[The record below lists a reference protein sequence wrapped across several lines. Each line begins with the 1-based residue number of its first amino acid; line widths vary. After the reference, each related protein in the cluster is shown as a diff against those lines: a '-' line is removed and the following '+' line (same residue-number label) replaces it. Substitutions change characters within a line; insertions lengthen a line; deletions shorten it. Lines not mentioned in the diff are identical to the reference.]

1 VKKEVSRVTI
11 PADLEDIYLIA
22 REPVT
27 QPLSKP
33 SRLTELL
40 IRLGL
45 ASGIGT
51 LAAQY
56 LIARWLTKPTRERII
71 QTPSVLGLDW
81 EPFACRTHD
90 GYRLRGWVVT
100 PSRPRATIL
109 LFHGIRNTRTQMFS
123 RLAFLVPAG
132 YRCVA
137 IDHRAHGESDGRRSS
152 FGYHEQHDVRAVLAQ
167 ARRQWPDQPL
177 AALGLSMGAAALC
190 YAASDVR
197 QAARA
202 VILESL
208 YHDVVT
214 AFQNRLAAGH
224 YPGYFHRLT
233 RGVIRRCERRIGV
246 LAQQLAPA
254 NFIAGLAPVP
264 LLILTGS
271 EDRHSTPD
279 EAERLF
285 SRRNGP
291 GELLLVPGAGHA
303 DVCETGGE
311 FYRGE
316 LLNFLD
322 RSLFGEPEA

>member
-1 VKKEVSRVTI
+1 MKKEVTLAAHTS
-11 PADLEDIYLIA
+11 DLRDISLTA

-45 ASGIGT
+45 ASGVGT

-56 LIARWLTKPTRERII
+56 LIARWLTKPTRRRIR
-71 QTPSVLGLDW
+71 QTPSVLGFDW
-81 EPFACRTHD
+81 EPFACQTED
-90 GYRLRGWVVT
+90 SYRLRGWVVT
-100 PSRPRATIL
+100 PPRPRATIL
-109 LFHGIRNTRTQMFS
+109 LFHGIRQTRVQMLS

-167 ARRQWPDQPL
+167 SRERWSNQPL
-177 AALGLSMGAAALC
+177 AALGMSMGAAALC
-190 YAASDVR
+190 YAASDVCLS
-197 QAARA
+197 ANA

-208 YHDVVT
+208 YYDVVT

-224 YPGYFHRLT
+224 YPGYFQRLT
-233 RGVIRRCERRIGV
+233 RGVIHRCERRVGV
-246 LAQQLAPA
+246 LAEHLAPA
-254 NFIAGLAPVP
+254 NFIPSLAPVP
-264 LLILTGS
+264 FLLLTGT
-271 EDRHSTPD
+271 EDRHSTPE

-285 SRRNGP
+285 ALRNGP
-291 GELLLVPGAGHA
+291 GQLLFVPGAGHS

-311 FYRGE
+311 YYSRHV
-316 LLNFLD
+316 LDFLD
-322 RSLFGEPEA
+322 RCL

>member
-1 VKKEVSRVTI
+1 MS
-11 PADLEDIYLIA
+11 
-22 REPVT
+22 

-45 ASGIGT
+45 ASGVGT

-56 LIARWLTKPTRERII
+56 LIARWLTKPTRDPI
-71 QTPSVLGLDW
+71 QETPATLGLDW
-81 EPFACRTHD
+81 EPFSCQTND
-90 GYRLRGWVVT
+90 GYRLRGWVVA
-100 PSRPRATIL
+100 PPRPRATVL
-109 LFHGIRNTRTQMFS
+109 LFHGIRNTRTQMLS

-137 IDHRAHGESDGRRSS
+137 IDHRAHGESEGRRSS
-152 FGYHEQHDVRAVLAQ
+152 FGYHERHDVRAVLEQ
-167 ARRQWPDQPL
+167 ARQRWGDQPL
-177 AALGLSMGAAALC
+177 ATLGLSMGAAALC
-190 YAASDVR
+190 YAVGDVR
-197 QAARA
+197 DNAGA

-214 AFQNRLAAGH
+214 AFRNRLTAGH
-224 YPGYFHRLT
+224 YPSYFQRLT
-233 RGVIRRCERRIGV
+233 GGVIRQCERRVGV
-246 LAQQLAPA
+246 LARQLAPA

-271 EDRHSTPD
+271 EDQHSTPD

-285 SRRNGP
+285 ARRNGP
-291 GELLLVPGAGHA
+291 GELLLVPGAGHN

-311 FYRGE
+311 LYQRQV
-316 LLNFLD
+316 LDFLE
-322 RSLFGEPEA
+322 RCLFGA